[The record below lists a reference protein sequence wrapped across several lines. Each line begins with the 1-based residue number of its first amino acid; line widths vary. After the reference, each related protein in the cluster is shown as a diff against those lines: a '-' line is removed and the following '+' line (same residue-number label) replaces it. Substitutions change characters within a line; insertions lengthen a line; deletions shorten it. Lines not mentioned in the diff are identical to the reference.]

1 MPTLTPVRR
10 GLFNYMEV
18 LAAERRIGL
27 IDGADN
33 PEAKGKRLMI
43 IGGLIALVVGV
54 LGGIFVHPLFFLLVL
69 LALIVF
75 VRHRRRARAAAA

>member
-1 MPTLTPVRR
+1 LLDVAC
-10 GLFNYMEV
+10 FDYMEV
-18 LAAERRIGL
+18 LAAERRIGFL
-27 IDGADN
+27 DGADN
-33 PEAKGKRLMI
+33 PGAGGNRIMI

-75 VRHRRRARAAAA
+75 VRHRRRARAAAS

>member
-1 MPTLTPVRR
+1 
-10 GLFNYMEV
+10 MEV

-27 IDGADN
+27 LDGADN
-33 PEAKGKRLMI
+33 PEAGGHRLMI
-43 IGGLIALVVGV
+43 IGALIALVVGV

-75 VRHRRRARAAAA
+75 IRHRRRARAAAA